1 DSLQAR
7 HVPRCR
13 LLGWV
18 LGGGC
23 SSAGRASGC
32 GPEGRGFEPHH
43 PPHSSPQ
50 RAPRARPRRRH
61 PPEPGSSASEAAVA
75 HALKTKR
82 RAKIVC
88 TLGPA
93 CSSPAQVRALVAA
106 GMDVARLNL
115 SHGERDEHA
124 ALYREVRAASDEA
137 QRAGA
142 GPVGLQGPEIRLG
155 EFEDGGVTLAPGDR
169 FTITTEPVEGTRELA
184 STTYPALARD
194 VGAGATVL
202 IDDGRVRLRVDD
214 ADGVR
219 VRTTVV
225 EGGRVT
231 DHKGINLPGVRV
243 SAPSLSE
250 KDREDLRFALSLR
263 VDLIALSFVRDAA
276 DLEDV
281 HAVMDEAG
289 ARLPV
294 IAKIEK
300 PEAVER
306 LSPITRAF
314 DGLMVARGD
323 LGVEIPLEQV
333 PLVQKRAVRMARE
346 HGKPVIVATQ
356 MLDSMIHHS
365 QPTRA
370 EASDVANAVLDGAD
384 ALMLSGETSVGEH
397 SVASVETMARIIQA
411 AERQGFW
418 GLPSIR
424 RRPETR
430 PEAIALN
437 AVRIAEDLHA
447 VALVAFTET
456 GATVRHVA
464 AHRHAIPILAF
475 TSRPEVRSQ
484 LSLVWGAETFIVPRA
499 GNTDEMVMQADRMML
514 ELGRGRKGDYI
525 VIVAGTPPGTA
536 GSTNTLRVHQLGGT

>member
-1 DSLQAR
+1 M
-7 HVPRCR
+7 
-13 LLGWV
+13 
-18 LGGGC
+18 
-23 SSAGRASGC
+23 
-32 GPEGRGFEPHH
+32 
-43 PPHSSPQ
+43 
-50 RAPRARPRRRH
+50 
-61 PPEPGSSASEAAVA
+61 
-75 HALKTKR
+75 KTSR
-82 RAKIVC
+82 RAKIIC

-93 CSSPAQVRALVAA
+93 TSSPEKIRALVDA
-106 GMDVARLNL
+106 GMDVARLNF
-115 SHGERDEHA
+115 SHGTREEHA
-124 ALYREVRAASDEA
+124 EVYRHVREASDA
-137 QRAGA
+137 SQHAVA
-142 GPVGLQGPEIRLG
+142 VLVDLQGPKIRLG

-184 STTYPALARD
+184 STTYSFLAKD
-194 VGAGATVL
+194 VSPGSRLL
-202 IDDGRVRLRVDD
+202 IDDGRVALRVDD
-214 ADGVR
+214 TDGVR
-219 VRTTVV
+219 VRTTCV
-225 EGGRVT
+225 EGGRIS

-263 VDLIALSFVRDAA
+263 ADLIALSFVRAPE

-281 HAVMDEAG
+281 HAVMDEVG

-300 PEAVER
+300 PEAVDR
-306 LSPITRAF
+306 LGPITRAF

-333 PLVQKRAVRMARE
+333 PLLQKRAIRLARE

-356 MLDSMIHHS
+356 MLDSMIHHPH
-365 QPTRA
+365 PTRA

-384 ALMLSGETSVGEH
+384 ALMLSGETSVGEY
-397 SVASVETMARIIQA
+397 AIPAVETMARVIGA
-411 AERQGFW
+411 AESQGFW
-418 GLPSIR
+418 SLPSVR

-456 GATVRHVA
+456 GATARHVA

-484 LSLVWGAETFIVPRA
+484 LSLVWGTETFVVPMA
-499 GNTDEMVMQADRMML
+499 GHTDEMVAQADRMML

-536 GSTNTLRVHQLGGT
+536 GSTNTLRVHQLGGE

>member
-1 DSLQAR
+1 M
-7 HVPRCR
+7 
-13 LLGWV
+13 
-18 LGGGC
+18 
-23 SSAGRASGC
+23 
-32 GPEGRGFEPHH
+32 
-43 PPHSSPQ
+43 
-50 RAPRARPRRRH
+50 
-61 PPEPGSSASEAAVA
+61 
-75 HALKTKR
+75 KTSR
-82 RAKIVC
+82 RAKIIC

-93 CSSPAQVRALVAA
+93 TSSPEKIRALVDA
-106 GMDVARLNL
+106 GMDVARLNF
-115 SHGERDEHA
+115 SHGTREEHA
-124 ALYREVRAASDEA
+124 EVYRYVREASDA
-137 QRAGA
+137 SQHAVA
-142 GPVGLQGPEIRLG
+142 VLVDLQGPKIRLG

-184 STTYPALARD
+184 STTYSFLAKD
-194 VGAGATVL
+194 VTPGSRLL
-202 IDDGRVRLRVDD
+202 IDDGRVALRVDD
-214 ADGVR
+214 TDGVR
-219 VRTTVV
+219 VRTTCV
-225 EGGRVT
+225 EGGRIS

-263 VDLIALSFVRDAA
+263 ADLIALSFVRAPE

-281 HAVMDEAG
+281 HAVMDEVG

-300 PEAVER
+300 PEAVDR
-306 LSPITRAF
+306 LGPITRAF

-333 PLVQKRAVRMARE
+333 PLLQKRAIRLARE

-356 MLDSMIHHS
+356 MLDSMIHHPH
-365 QPTRA
+365 PTRA

-384 ALMLSGETSVGEH
+384 ALMLSGETSVGEY
-397 SVASVETMARIIQA
+397 AIPAVETMARVIGA
-411 AERQGFW
+411 AESQGFW
-418 GLPSIR
+418 SLPSVR

-475 TSRPEVRSQ
+475 TTRPEVRSR
-484 LSLVWGAETFIVPRA
+484 LAMVWGTETFVMPRA
-499 GNTDEMVMQADRMML
+499 SNTDEMVAQADHALL
-514 ELGRGRKGDYI
+514 EMKRGKKGDYI

-536 GSTNTLRVHQLGGT
+536 GSTNTLRVHQLGGE

>member
-1 DSLQAR
+1 M
-7 HVPRCR
+7 
-13 LLGWV
+13 
-18 LGGGC
+18 
-23 SSAGRASGC
+23 
-32 GPEGRGFEPHH
+32 
-43 PPHSSPQ
+43 
-50 RAPRARPRRRH
+50 
-61 PPEPGSSASEAAVA
+61 
-75 HALKTKR
+75 KTTR

-93 CSSPAQVRALVAA
+93 TSSPEKIRALVDA

-115 SHGERDEHA
+115 SHGTREEHA
-124 ALYREVRAASDEA
+124 QVYKYVREASDA
-137 QRAGA
+137 SQHAVA
-142 GPVGLQGPEIRLG
+142 VLVDLQGPKIRLG

-184 STTYPALARD
+184 STTYNLLAKD
-194 VGAGATVL
+194 VTPGARVL
-202 IDDGRVRLRVDD
+202 IDDGRVALRVDD
-214 ADGVR
+214 TDGVR
-219 VRTTVV
+219 VRTTCV
-225 EGGRVT
+225 EGGRLS

-263 VDLIALSFVRDAA
+263 ADLIALSFVRAPE

-281 HAVMDEAG
+281 HAVMDEVG

-300 PEAVER
+300 PEAVDR
-306 LSPITRAF
+306 LGPITRAF

-333 PLVQKRAVRMARE
+333 PLLQKRAIRVARE

-356 MLDSMIHHS
+356 MLDSMIHHPH
-365 QPTRA
+365 PTRA

-384 ALMLSGETSVGEH
+384 ALMLSGETSVGEYA
-397 SVASVETMARIIQA
+397 VQSVETMARSIVA
-411 AERQGFW
+411 AESQGFW
-418 GLPSIR
+418 SMPSVR

-475 TSRPEVRSQ
+475 TTRPEVRSR
-484 LSLVWGAETFIVPRA
+484 LALVWGAETFIVPQA
-499 GNTDEMVMQADRMML
+499 ATTDEMVTQVDRALL
-514 ELGRGRKGDYI
+514 EMGRGRKGDYV

-536 GSTNTLRVHQLGGT
+536 GSTNTLRVHQLGGE